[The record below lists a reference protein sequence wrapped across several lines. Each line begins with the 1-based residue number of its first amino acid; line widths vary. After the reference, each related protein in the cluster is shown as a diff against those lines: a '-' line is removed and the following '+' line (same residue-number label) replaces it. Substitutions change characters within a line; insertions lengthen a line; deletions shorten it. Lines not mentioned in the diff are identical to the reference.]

1 MITRSNIGDPTM
13 KMKIILLLLCL
24 LITTAAFA
32 QRASISS
39 EPQNYSFTTHEA
51 HATYTPMSQERSVV
65 GGTSYTTGQ
74 GERPVTEFPQ
84 AEAVSLGA
92 YAREIKKDHAQLKKA
107 PVVWIN

>member
-1 MITRSNIGDPTM
+1 M
-13 KMKIILLLLCL
+13 KMKIILFLFCL
-24 LITTAAFA
+24 LFATVAFA
-32 QRASISS
+32 QRGTISN

-51 HATYTPMSQERSVV
+51 HATYTPMSQEKSVL
-65 GGTSYTTGQ
+65 GGTSYTSGQ

-107 PVVWIN
+107 PVVWVN